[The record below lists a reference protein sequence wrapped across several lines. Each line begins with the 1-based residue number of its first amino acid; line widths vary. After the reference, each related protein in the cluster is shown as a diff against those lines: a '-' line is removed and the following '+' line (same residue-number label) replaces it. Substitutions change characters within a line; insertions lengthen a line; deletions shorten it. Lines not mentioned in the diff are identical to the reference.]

1 MIQPTNLLAMTI
13 IESLKHWNRWGGA
26 PLKSGI
32 PRNLTQSLLPFLST
46 PEIIALI
53 GPRRA
58 GKTTILFQIMDALEE
73 KGILPEAMLHI
84 NLEEPALSP
93 ELGIDLLETAY
104 QAYREAIHPQGK
116 AYIFLDEIQNVPR
129 WEQWVRARNESE
141 EVKFFITGS
150 SSQLMSRELGTVLT
164 GRHLSFPVYP
174 LNFEEYLRFKSIEI
188 KAPLSQT
195 SASSLIQNALN
206 NYLKWG
212 GFPEIVLAEE
222 EIRKELLLKQYF
234 DDILFK
240 DVAMRHRIRDM
251 FALRN
256 IAVYLLTH
264 SGSLISFQ
272 RLAKIFEVSM
282 DLAQSYCHYLQEAYV
297 IDLLPFYS
305 RKAAERQRNPHK
317 VYAVDLGL
325 RNVVTLS
332 ATPDSGHIQETAVYH
347 HLQQQ
352 SQDGIFYWK
361 GKQEVD
367 FLVRQGLDIKKI
379 IQVVSSLDKNE
390 TLDRETQA
398 LKEASQVFPATQCC
412 LIANKISQQLPR
424 IPTVKMMPLWSVLLN
439 KAEC

>member
-1 MIQPTNLLAMTI
+1 MRL
-13 IESLKHWNRWGGA
+13 IESLSRWNRWGSA
-26 PLKSGI
+26 PLNSGI
-32 PRNLTQSLLPFLST
+32 PRNISQSLRPFLET

-73 KGILPEAMLHI
+73 KGLLPEAMLHI

-93 ELGIDLLETAY
+93 ELGINLLENAY
-104 QAYREAIHPQGK
+104 QAYREVVYPRGK
-116 AYIFLDEIQNVPR
+116 AYIFLDEIQNIPG

-141 EVKFFITGS
+141 DVKFFITGS

-164 GRHLSFPVYP
+164 GRHLSFQIYP
-174 LNFEEYLRFKSIEI
+174 LNFVEYLRFKSIEI
-188 KAPLSQT
+188 KVPLKNQILAPPL
-195 SASSLIQNALN
+195 LQNALN

-240 DVAMRHRIRDM
+240 DVMMRHRIRDT
-251 FALRN
+251 FALRS

-272 RLAKIFEVSM
+272 RLAKIFEVSL
-282 DLAQSYCHYLQEAYV
+282 DLAQSYCHYLKEAYI
-297 IDLLPFYS
+297 IDFVPFYS

-325 RNVVTLS
+325 RNVVALS
-332 ATPDSGHIQETAVYH
+332 ATPDEGHIQETAIYH
-347 HLQQQ
+347 HLQQMP
-352 SQDGIFYWK
+352 QDGIFYWK
-361 GKQEVD
+361 GKQEID
-367 FLVRQGLDIKKI
+367 FLIREGLDIKKI
-379 IQVVSSLDKNE
+379 IQVAADLGKNKTLEREIQALQEANQIFPAAQQLLIFNKTLKLFSE
-390 TLDRETQA
+390 TL
-398 LKEASQVFPATQCC
+398 
-412 LIANKISQQLPR
+412 KI
-424 IPTVKMMPLWSVLLN
+424 KMMPLWSVLLR
-439 KAEC
+439 